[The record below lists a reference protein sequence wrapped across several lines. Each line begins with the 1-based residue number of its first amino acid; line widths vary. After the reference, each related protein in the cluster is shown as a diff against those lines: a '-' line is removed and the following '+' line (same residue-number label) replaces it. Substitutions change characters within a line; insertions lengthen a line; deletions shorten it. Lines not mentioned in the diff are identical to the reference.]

1 MNGLR
6 MTAMNEKSVAALAE
20 YQAKVKSG
28 EIVVVQ
34 KTPMQKHL
42 ENPTSLRLAINAQC
56 YDCMGQGTPTE
67 IRNCTA
73 TKCPL
78 YPVRPYRD

>member
-1 MNGLR
+1 MS
-6 MTAMNEKSVAALAE
+6 EKAITALAE
-20 YQAKVKSG
+20 HRAKVASG

-34 KTPMQKHL
+34 KNPMQKHL
-42 ENPTSLRLAINAQC
+42 ENPTSLRLVINAQC

-73 TKCPL
+73 TNYPL
-78 YPVRPYRD
+78 YPVRPFK

>member
-1 MNGLR
+1 
-6 MTAMNEKSVAALAE
+6 MNEKAQAALAAHRE
-20 YQAKVKSG
+20 KVKSG

-42 ENPTSLRLAINAQC
+42 ESPTSLRLAINANCYQC
-56 YDCMGQGTPTE
+56 FGNGTPTE

-73 TKCPL
+73 TTCAL
-78 YPVRPYRD
+78 YPVRPYKND

>member
-1 MNGLR
+1 
-6 MTAMNEKSVAALAE
+6 MNEKAQAALAAHRE
-20 YQAKVKSG
+20 KVKSG

-34 KTPMQKHL
+34 KTPMQEHL

-73 TKCPL
+73 TNCHL
-78 YPVRPYRD
+78 YPVRTYK

>member
-1 MNGLR
+1 
-6 MTAMNEKSVAALAE
+6 MNEKAQAALAAHRE
-20 YQAKVKSG
+20 KVKSG

-56 YDCMGQGTPTE
+56 YDCMGQGAPTE

-73 TKCPL
+73 KNCHL
-78 YPVRPYRD
+78 YPVRPYRNE